1 MTERDGPRVAQMIR
15 ESILRLDLRPAAIL
29 DEAELAARLQ
39 VSRTPVREAIVQL
52 IADGLVVRDGRKA
65 KVAPLDYDELPKLYD
80 ALLISSRM
88 VHRLAAHARE
98 AGDLTRIRAA
108 MEGFETAAKDGS
120 GVDRSETNLA
130 FHLAIAAAAHNRYFA
145 DFYEKTLIGT
155 IRLARSCFSGR
166 SSDEYGEA
174 WPGENIGS
182 HLAETARQ
190 HRAMLAA
197 IEARDIEES
206 DRLAVVHY
214 DLTRSRIQAVLF
226 STSKALAGAP
236 DLSTG

>member
-1 MTERDGPRVAQMIR
+1 MIR
-15 ESILRLDLRPAAIL
+15 EAILRLDLRPAAIL
-29 DEAELAARLQ
+29 DEAEIAAGLR

-88 VHRLAAHARE
+88 IHRLAAHARE
-98 AGDLTRIRAA
+98 DEDLDRIRAQ
-108 MEGFETAAKDGS
+108 MEAFETQVAAGN
-120 GVDRSETNLA
+120 GVARSETNLA

-155 IRLARSCFSGR
+155 IRLARSCFSGKA
-166 SSDEYGEA
+166 SGEYGEA
-174 WPGENIGS
+174 YPGENIGS

-190 HRAMLAA
+190 HRAMLTA
-197 IEARDIEES
+197 IEERDIEAS
-206 DRLAVVHY
+206 DRLAEAHY
-214 DLTRSRIQAVLF
+214 DLTRNRIQAVLF
-226 STSKALAGAP
+226 NTSKALAGAP
-236 DLSTG
+236 DLPVA